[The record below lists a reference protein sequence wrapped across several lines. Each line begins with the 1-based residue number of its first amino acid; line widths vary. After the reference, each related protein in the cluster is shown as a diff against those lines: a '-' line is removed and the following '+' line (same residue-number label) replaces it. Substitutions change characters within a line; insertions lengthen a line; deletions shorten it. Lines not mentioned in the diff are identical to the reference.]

1 VKRLLALL
9 PVLALLAVA
18 LVASGSGKSGSS
30 GYRVDAIFD
39 NTGFLVPGQ
48 DVKIAGAKVGKVT
61 DIRLTKD
68 RQGLVEMEIDKG
80 FAPFRADADC
90 TVQPQSLIGERF
102 IQCFPGSVA
111 KKVLADGEGGRP
123 TVPITHTHSPVD
135 LDLVLTAFRG
145 PEPQRLA
152 LLLSSLGAGVA
163 GRADDLNAIIRRANP
178 ALQQTANVLR
188 TVNANRDQLRS
199 LISGADTVVAE
210 LARRNTEVQR
220 FVKSTGDLAATTAE
234 RRTQLAATVRDL
246 PKVLEQLPGYLDAVE
261 ATLDVA
267 PPDLDALRASAKPL
281 DGLLTQVDSLS
292 TDTRPAIR
300 ELATTARK
308 ARQIIPPT
316 ETVLDRLDRFTKS
329 ALPAATLIDQL
340 LQSSKLRGVIEGV
353 QTFAY
358 YAVAATARY
367 DSNGHL
373 LGAYP
378 VVTDR
383 CSIYATVPVPACDSH
398 FAAFKGQPTYEVA
411 KKKQGKPAAKGT
423 QAQGGAET
431 APAAPT
437 APGTTSTGPAT
448 PTTPAEP
455 EKPTLQTIVPKLLD
469 SISGLLGG
477 KKSTP
482 PPPASGASTP
492 APPAPATA
500 TDLLDFLLGR

>member
-9 PVLALLAVA
+9 PILALLVVA
-18 LVASGSGKSGSS
+18 LVASGSGKSDSS

-111 KKVLADGEGGRP
+111 KKLLADGEGGRP

-135 LDLVLTAFRG
+135 LDLVLTAFRS

-178 ALQQTANVLR
+178 ALQQTANVLK
-188 TVNANRDQLRS
+188 TVNANRVQLRS
-199 LISGADTVVAE
+199 LISNADTVVAE
-210 LARRNTEVQR
+210 LAKRNAEVER

-261 ATLDVA
+261 TTLDVA
-267 PPDLDALRASAKPL
+267 PADLDALRASTKPL

-292 TDTRPAIR
+292 TQTRPAVR

-316 ETVLDRLDRFTKS
+316 QTVLDRLDRFTKS

-367 DSNGHL
+367 DGNGHL

-378 VVTDR
+378 VINDR

-398 FAAFKGQPTYEVA
+398 FAAFKGQPTYDVA
-411 KKKQGKPAAKGT
+411 KKAKKGSPAAKGNDT
-423 QAQGGAET
+423 PGAT
-431 APAAPT
+431 DTTPAAPA
-437 APGTTSTGPAT
+437 APGTTSTAPAT
-448 PTTPAEP
+448 PAAPAEP
-455 EKPTLQTIVPKLLD
+455 DKPTLQTIVPKLLE
-469 SISGLLGG
+469 SITGLLGG
-477 KKSTP
+477 RKSAP
-482 PPPASGASTP
+482 QQPGASTP
-492 APPAPATA
+492 ASPAPATA